1 MDGTDRADATNRI
14 AYMPPPTA
22 APRTPTIAAGAR
34 SWIVG
39 VVLIGVALA
48 GCGVLVLAH
57 LAGIGLPGCG
67 AGSPC
72 ARATSGPWGSI
83 PGLGWPVSF
92 LGFAWFNAVLVVW
105 CLGGVL
111 RPGDSHRP
119 RGGSPG
125 REGRSGRAAWSATAD
140 LRSVALVIR
149 CGAAVSVVYV
159 VVMVVGR
166 LMCPYCLVVH
176 AANLGLWIV
185 AERAGR
191 GPALGAI
198 ATPAAAGERRGGHGT
213 RTRALW
219 AGAGVFIVVTAGLA
233 LLNLGARERAAEH
246 AERELSAST
255 SRVAAGAAEP
265 AGFTGRYRL
274 GPERAAVRVVVFTD
288 YQCADCRRIEGE
300 LRAAMAADPGI
311 SLSVKHFPFCAACN
325 PRATDLHPNACW
337 AARAAEAAGMVGG
350 AAGFGRMH
358 EWLFARSGSFTDA
371 EITAALPSLGLD
383 AGAFLPAMT
392 GPEALERVRA
402 DIDEAFALGLS
413 STPMI
418 FINGVE
424 LRGWNAP
431 DGVGRALRAAAA
443 ANPDGAGTDRPAGA
457 REKYLADWREGAR
470 VMVPVDQPARAMG
483 PGAGRTDRALVEGGG
498 GGGDV
503 ERTVG
508 GTISVVLFGDYL
520 EPNTIEADAEIRRVV
535 SGRADVRYEFR
546 HFPVDQSCNPVVPRT
561 AHALACLAARAAE
574 AAAFLKGPDEFWRL
588 HAWLMS
594 RGAGLTGPGV
604 LEGGP
609 LVGLEPHVLAQ
620 AMEIEELKAAIL
632 EDIGAASA
640 LGITAVPMIIIDG
653 RVVPRWKLDGESL
666 LEAMIGEA
674 AGR

>member
-1 MDGTDRADATNRI
+1 
-14 AYMPPPTA
+14 MPPPSA
-22 APRTPTIAAGAR
+22 ATGTRTVSASVR
-34 SWIVG
+34 SWVFG

-48 GCGVLVLAH
+48 GCGVLVVAH
-57 LAGIGLPGCG
+57 LGGIGLPGCG

-92 LGFAWFNAVLVVW
+92 LGFAWFNAVLAVW
-105 CLGGVL
+105 CLAQAG
-111 RPGDSHRP
+111 SHRP
-119 RGGSPG
+119 CGGSPG
-125 REGRSGRAAWSATAD
+125 REERSGRAAWSVA
-140 LRSVALVIR
+140 RWSVALIR

-159 VVMVVGR
+159 IVMLVER
-166 LMCPYCLVVH
+166 LICPYCLVVH

-185 AERAGR
+185 AESARR
-191 GPALGAI
+191 GAALGAI
-198 ATPAAAGERRGGHGT
+198 ATQGGGHGT

-219 AGAGVFIVVTAGLA
+219 VGVGVFIVVTGGLA
-233 LLNLGARERAAEH
+233 LLNRGARERAAER
-246 AERELSAST
+246 AERELAAST
-255 SRVAAGAAEP
+255 ARVAGGAAEP

-288 YQCADCRRIEGE
+288 YQCSDCRRIEGE

-358 EWLFARSGSFTDA
+358 EWLFARSGSFTDE

-383 AGAFLPAMT
+383 AGAFLPVMT
-392 GPEALERVRA
+392 GPETLERVRA

-443 ANPDGAGTDRPAGA
+443 AKPDGVDRPAGA

-470 VMVPVDQPARAMG
+470 VIVPVDRQARVMG
-483 PGAGRTDRALVEGGG
+483 PGVVRTDRALVEGVG

-503 ERTVG
+503 ERVVG
-508 GTISVVLFGDYL
+508 GTAGGTVSVVLFGDYL
-520 EPNTIEADAEIRRVV
+520 EPNTVEADAEIRRVV

-561 AHALACLAARAAE
+561 AQALACLAARAAE

-609 LVGLEPHVLAQ
+609 LVGLEPQVLAQ
-620 AMEIEELKAAIL
+620 AMEIEELKAAVL

-640 LGITAVPMIIIDG
+640 VGITAVPMIIIDG

-666 LEAMIGEA
+666 LEAMIEEA